1 MKPSARGGLS
11 ATALEAILD
20 LTHDAVALV
29 DSDARVL
36 HWNPAA
42 EALYG
47 YAAHEILDHS
57 ISVLDAGSGPLPAP
71 KASLPERFE
80 IFRRHRD
87 GRLIDVAVAR
97 QLLPGSDG
105 EPVWLDL
112 SRDIH
117 ARKQSARNLRI
128 QQAVAASLLE
138 SLSPGENIGRFLE
151 AICRSLG
158 WSVGEVWVVEPPI
171 KAMRMIETWHSPV
184 KELASFVEFGKHLL
198 VPMGTSLPGRVWR
211 EGRLIWLG
219 NLADDTQF
227 VRVEAATRAGLRG
240 AIGFP
245 LRDQGEIV
253 GVATFL
259 SHSMPQPDD
268 KLEALL
274 VTLGAHLGQSIR
286 FKQAIADHRQNEQN
300 FRVIFETAPIG
311 MALVDHLGAVLN
323 CNSALTRFL
332 GRPPCEHDGNLLV
345 PNSLGYRLCRLQ
357 AGELFGMV
365 HPDDRDEIAL
375 RFHELLEGD
384 LPHFDAQPRYVL
396 PDGSIAWARA
406 SATRLPVSGAN
417 PPLVLLMLEDITA
430 RKHAEDE
437 LARRKDALELANQDL
452 KAQAERIEAEVIQRT
467 RQLKTANRE
476 LRRHASELALERNF
490 MEGMIQHL
498 PGTLMYL
505 DTRMVIRRISPEFTR
520 RFELGA
526 GELLGRS
533 LAELSED
540 LAASIVRDLRGA
552 LLPELRRILE
562 THAPTEVRDVPLSM
576 TVQERPN
583 AYFDFSLT
591 PVFDNEGEVTGLLV
605 LGVDVTDRVR
615 YQRLQREQ
623 IETLRQSDTLKTQ
636 FINTLSHE
644 FKTPL
649 TIVTGAAELLSE
661 GVIGPVSPAQKDY
674 LAKIRGAAKTLL
686 HLVSDLLDMSQ
697 IQAGKLTL
705 VRKPMSLPE
714 TLENAL
720 HLLTPLLDRKKLRL
734 QREIPPGIPEIHAD
748 EQRLTQVLL
757 NLLGNAIKFTPDGG
771 EIRVTLSD
779 APGHVVCS
787 IRDNGVGIAPED
799 LPKLFE
805 AFVQLEAGQQAGGTG
820 LGLGICKALI
830 EAHGGEIGVESEGA
844 AGNGS
849 HFWFRLPKAR
859 EASAP
864 D

>member
-1 MKPSARGGLS
+1 MNPPVGLPA
-11 ATALEAILD
+11 ATLEALLD

-29 DSDARVL
+29 DADARIL

-47 YAAHEILDHS
+47 YRTHEILDRP
-57 ISVLDAGSGPLPAP
+57 ISMLYADSAPLSTPM
-71 KASLPERFE
+71 ASLPERFE
-80 IFRRHRD
+80 TFRRHRD
-87 GRLIDVAVAR
+87 GRLIDVAVTR
-97 QLLPGSDG
+97 MILPRRDAA

-112 SRDIH
+112 SRDIRG
-117 ARKQSARNLRI
+117 RKQSERNLRI
-128 QQAVAASLLE
+128 QQAVAHSMLE

-151 AICRSLG
+151 AICHSLG
-158 WSVGEVWVVEPPI
+158 WSVGEVWVIDPAI
-171 KAMRMIETWHSPV
+171 KAMRMIEAWHRPV
-184 KELASFVEFGKHLL
+184 TELASFAEFGKHLL
-198 VPMGTSLPGRVWR
+198 VPMGASLPGRVWN

-227 VRVEAATRAGLRG
+227 VRAEAATRAGLRA

-259 SHSMPQPDD
+259 SHAMPPPDA
-268 KLEALL
+268 KLKALL
-274 VTLGAHLGQSIR
+274 ETLGAHLGQSIR

-300 FRVIFETAPIG
+300 FRVIFESAPIG
-311 MALVDHLGAVLN
+311 MALVDHLGGILN
-323 CNSALTRFL
+323 CNPAFLRFL
-332 GRPPCEHDGNLLV
+332 GSPPCDLDCNPLAS
-345 PNSLGYRLCRLQ
+345 SLRGYPPCRRD
-357 AGELFGMV
+357 AGALFAMV
-365 HPDDRDEIAL
+365 HPEVRDEAAL
-375 RFHELLEGD
+375 RFQEVLGGEQ
-384 LPHFDAQPRYVL
+384 PHFDAEQRYAL

-406 SATRLPVSGAN
+406 SATRLPIPGES
-417 PPLVLLMLEDITA
+417 PPMVLLMLEDITA

-437 LARRKDALELANQDL
+437 LARRKDALELANQNL
-452 KAQAERIEAEVIQRT
+452 KAQAERIEAEVIRRT
-467 RQLKTANRE
+467 QQLKVANRE
-476 LRRHASELALERNF
+476 LERHASELALERNF
-490 MEGMIQHL
+490 MEGLIRHL

-520 RFELGA
+520 RFGLGP

-533 LAELSED
+533 LAELSAD
-540 LAASIVRDLRGA
+540 LADSIVRDLRGA

-562 THAPTEVRDVPLSM
+562 THAPTEVRDVALS
-576 TVQERPN
+576 VAAQEGPN

-591 PVFDNEGEVTGLLV
+591 PVFDNDGEVTGLLV
-605 LGVDVTDRVR
+605 LGVDVTDRAR

-661 GVIGPVSPAQKDY
+661 GVIGAVSPAQKDY

-705 VRKPMSLPE
+705 VRKPMSLPA

-720 HLLTPLLDRKKLRL
+720 QLLTPLLDRKQLHL
-734 QREIPPGIPEIHAD
+734 QREIPPGIPEIRAD

-757 NLLGNAIKFTPDGG
+757 NLLGNAIKFTPAGG
-771 EIRVTLSD
+771 EIRVSLHD
-779 APGHVVCS
+779 APGHVICR
-787 IRDNGVGIAPED
+787 IRDTGVGIAPED

-805 AFVQLEAGQQAGGTG
+805 AFVQLEAGREAGGTG
-820 LGLGICKALI
+820 LGLGICKALV
-830 EAHGGEIGVESEGA
+830 EAHGGEIGVES
-844 AGNGS
+844 AGESGQGS
-849 HFWFRLPKAR
+849 HFWFRLPKSGER
-859 EASAP
+859 RTT